1 MASISAWLASFRLR
15 TLPLSLS
22 TIILGSF
29 LATFHQQFHLGI
41 LVWAFLTTLFLQIL
55 SNLAND
61 YGDTVQGVD
70 NQDRIGPQRSLQTGT
85 ITLKQMKTAIIIF
98 IFLSLISGILLI
110 FEGAKGLNLSY
121 SFGFFIL
128 GIAAIVAALKYTMG
142 KNPYGYA
149 GLGDAFVFVFFG
161 LVGVL
166 GTYVLHTRTLPL
178 LEILPAITMGC
189 FSAGVL
195 NLNNLRDRENDAV
208 FGKNTLVVKLGVE
221 KAKIYHAIL
230 LSVGMLSALF
240 YTLMIGPSLGKW
252 IYILAFAG
260 IIRSIIVVFKNTQP
274 AQLDPELKKLA
285 ISTLLF
291 SILFG
296 LGLLI

>member
-1 MASISAWLASFRLR
+1 MTPVSAWLESFRLR

-29 LATFHQQFHLGI
+29 LAAFQQKFQLSI
-41 LVWAFLTTLFLQIL
+41 LIWSFLTTLFLQIL

-70 NQDRIGPQRSLQTGT
+70 NQDRIGPQRSLQTGA
-85 ITLKQMKTAIIIF
+85 ISLQQMKTAIIVF
-98 IFLSLISGILLI
+98 IFLALISGIILI
-110 FEGAKGLNLSY
+110 IEASKGLKLSY

-128 GIAAIVAALKYTMG
+128 GIGAIIAALKYTMG
-142 KNPYGYA
+142 KKPYGYA
-149 GLGDAFVFVFFG
+149 GLGDAFVFIFFG

-166 GTYVLHTRTLPL
+166 GTYVLHTHDLPS
-178 LEILPAITMGC
+178 LEVLPAISMGC

-195 NLNNLRDRENDAV
+195 NLNNLRDRKNDAT
-208 FGKNTLVVKLGVE
+208 FGKNTLVVQLGVE
-221 KAKIYHAIL
+221 KTKIYHAIL
-230 LSVGMLSALF
+230 LSIGMFSAVIFTSLINLS
-240 YTLMIGPSLGKW
+240 IWKW
-252 IYILAFAG
+252 IYLLAYIG
-260 IIRSIIVVFKNTQP
+260 IIRSIIMVYKNEQP
-274 AQLDPELKKLA
+274 ALLDPELKKLA

-296 LGLLI
+296 IGLLI